1 MTAIIDAAELQGWMR
16 EQRRFTLIDVLPE
29 EYFHAQRLPG
39 ARRASVY
46 EVTFLNQVGAL
57 GISPDGPVVL
67 YGAGNGSLD
76 SAVAAEKL
84 ERAGFRQIY
93 DFRGGRAAWAQ
104 SGATFEGDGSLPS
117 APRTPEDRR
126 YSVNPDKSTL
136 EWIGRNLNTT
146 HRGTIRIDRGH
157 VSIAGGELAGGQVA
171 LDMRSIQ
178 NSNLENPAMRQML
191 EAHLKSDDFFD
202 VQRHPVAELK
212 ILSAKRIPQ
221 ATPGAPNYDMTAQL
235 TVKGVSRS
243 IAYPAIVSLA
253 ADGALTTVAQI
264 EIDRTQ
270 WNVRYGSGHFF
281 QMLGKHLVND
291 AITLLAK
298 IVAE

>member
-1 MTAIIDAAELQGWMR
+1 MTTIFDATELQIWMHEMR
-16 EQRRFTLIDVLPE
+16 SFTLIDVLPE
-29 EYFHAQRLPG
+29 EYFNVQRLPR

-46 EVTFLNQVGAL
+46 EVTFLDQIKAL
-57 GISPDGPVVL
+57 GIGPDDPLVV

-84 ERAGFRQIY
+84 ERAGFRLIY

-104 SGATFEGDGSLPS
+104 AGQAFEGDGALPS
-117 APRTPEDRR
+117 APRAPDDKR
-126 YSVNPDKSTL
+126 YTVNPDKSSL

-146 HRGTIRIDRGH
+146 HRGAIRIARAEITM
-157 VSIAGGELAGGQVA
+157 VGGELVGGHVV

-178 NSNLENPAMRQML
+178 NANLQDSAMRQLL
-191 EAHLKSDDFFD
+191 EKHLKSDDFFD
-202 VQRHPVAELK
+202 VELYPTAELK
-212 ILSAKRIPQ
+212 SLSARRFPN
-221 ATPGAPNYDMTAQL
+221 ATPGAPSHQMLAELTLKDITRQIAFPTILSLDAQ
-235 TVKGVSRS
+235 
-243 IAYPAIVSLA
+243 
-253 ADGALTTVAQI
+253 GALTAVAQI

-270 WNVRYGSGHFF
+270 WNVLYGSGRFF

-291 AITLLAK
+291 LIMLLVT